1 MYLLW
6 LYNGQGQLVTIPK
19 LDVKWK
25 KLRARKLLSLFRQT
39 EPDQDLQWRTTRK
52 AKVRVRVRTV
62 VLLAIFGVLGVMNGV
77 IGNGWERDFV
87 LLRRVTTL
95 LPLLPFP
102 LAAWT

>member
-1 MYLLW
+1 MEET
-6 LYNGQGQLVTIPK
+6 QSKEITI
-19 LDVKWK
+19 
-25 KLRARKLLSLFRQT
+25 SLFRQT

-87 LLRRVTTL
+87 LLRRVPTL
-95 LPLLPFP
+95 LPILLPFP

>member
-1 MYLLW
+1 MMNSEQGNYYLCFGRPNQIRL
-6 LYNGQGQLVTIPK
+6 LNGEQHGK
-19 LDVKWK
+19 
-25 KLRARKLLSLFRQT
+25 RKYRQSGG
-39 EPDQDLQWRTTRK
+39 
-52 AKVRVRVRTV
+52 VRTV